1 MDENKERLQKE
12 LCSAQRHLIKGEYTI
27 LCDNEETTQ
36 GIISIVMALESGYQF
51 IKLEQFIDG
60 INVLAKESVRSG
72 GDNDEYLKAL
82 EDVLNELRKAI

>member
-1 MDENKERLQKE
+1 MDAEKQRQE
-12 LCSAQRHLIKGEYTI
+12 LCRAQKQLIKGEYTI
-27 LCDNEETTQ
+27 LCDNEETTR
-36 GIISIVMALESGYQF
+36 GIISIVKALESGYQF